1 MLEINEFRS
10 HRIYGLRFELLGI
23 GTLLTGMRCMDGF
36 IAWLRHLFLVI
47 ASKGFLHHERVIIEI
62 GTRHSDDVI
71 MSHAVDTFGLTE
83 HVLPTKSMR
92 ESINHGGAAPADS
105 LQAQQLLSL
114 E

>member
-47 ASKGFLHHERVIIEI
+47 ASKDRY
-62 GTRHSDDVI
+62 
-71 MSHAVDTFGLTE
+71 
-83 HVLPTKSMR
+83 
-92 ESINHGGAAPADS
+92 AP
-105 LQAQQLLSL
+105 L
-114 E
+114 